1 MTSSRDV
8 IPFIYSVSITL
19 AAAASGSR
27 TLVLGIDS
35 EFELYGFE
43 ARTSADILSTTPAN
57 ARLGVISQPDVFTI
71 FITDTSTGRN
81 LSTEPLGRS
90 LICSNSTQN
99 FTPEGMRIRFPR
111 QEQFQFDFVNLLPA
125 DALTIQFGFRGYKIF
140 NPTLA

>member
-8 IPFIYSVSITL
+8 IPFIYSVSIGLT
-19 AAAASGSR
+19 ASGSGSR

-43 ARTSADILSTTPAN
+43 ASTNQDIADINTAPQAAATA
-57 ARLGVISQPDVFTI
+57 QPNVFSV

-81 LSTEPLGRS
+81 LMTEPVGRA
-90 LICSNSTQN
+90 LICSNSSQN
-99 FTPEGMRIRFPR
+99 FTPEGVRIRFPR
-111 QEQFQFDFVNLLPA
+111 QEQFQFDFVNLTTNS
-125 DALTIQFGFRGYKIF
+125 LTIQFGLRGYKIF

>member
-19 AAAASGSR
+19 GANAAGSR

-43 ARTSADILSTTPAN
+43 ARTNQDIDLTAPRT
-57 ARLGVISQPDVFTI
+57 GVVSQPDVFTI

-81 LSTEPLGRS
+81 FFTEPVGRS
-90 LICSNSTQN
+90 LIASNSTQN
-99 FTPEGMRIRFPR
+99 FTPEGVRIRFPR
-111 QEQFQFDFVNLLPA
+111 QEQFQLDFNNLTAAELR
-125 DALTIQFGFRGYKIF
+125 IQFGFRGYKIF

>member
-8 IPFIYSVSITL
+8 IPFIYSVSIAL
-19 AAAASGSR
+19 AGNASGSK

-43 ARTSADILSTTPAN
+43 ARTNQDIDLTNPRAAAT
-57 ARLGVISQPDVFTI
+57 SQPDVFTI

-81 LSTEPLGRS
+81 FFTEPVGRS
-90 LICSNSTQN
+90 LIASNSTQN
-99 FTPEGMRIRFPR
+99 FTPEGVRIRFPR
-111 QEQFQFDFVNLLPA
+111 QEQFQFDFVNLSA
-125 DALTIQFGFRGYKIF
+125 SALTIQFGFRGYKIF

>member
-8 IPFIYSVSITL
+8 IPFIYSIKTD
-19 AAAASGSR
+19 AIGSLGSTSV

-43 ARTSADILSTTPAN
+43 ASTNQDIADIN
-57 ARLGVISQPDVFTI
+57 AAPQAAATAQPNVFNV

-81 LSTEPLGRS
+81 FMTQPVSRA

-99 FTPEGMRIRFPR
+99 FTPEGVRIRFPR
-111 QEQFQFDFVNLLPA
+111 QEQFQFDFNNLTTNS
-125 DALTIQFGFRGYKIF
+125 LTIQFALRGYKIF

>member
-8 IPFIYSVSITL
+8 IPFLYSVTAENI
-19 AAAASGSR
+19 AANGSTSK

-43 ARTSADILSTTPAN
+43 ASTDQDIDLADPA
-57 ARLGVISQPDVFTI
+57 AAATSQPNVFNV

-81 LSTEPLGRS
+81 LMSEPIGRA

-99 FTPEGMRIRFPR
+99 FTPEGVRIRFPR
-111 QEQFQFDFVNLLPA
+111 QEQFQFDFNNLTANP
-125 DALTIQFGFRGYKIF
+125 LTIQFALRGYKIF

>member
-8 IPFIYSVSITL
+8 IPFIYSVSIDL
-19 AAAASGSR
+19 AASASGSR

-43 ARTSADILSTTPAN
+43 ARTNQDIDLTAPRTA
-57 ARLGVISQPDVFTI
+57 AVTQPDVFTI

-81 LSTEPLGRS
+81 FFTEPVGRA

-99 FTPEGMRIRFPR
+99 FTPEGVRIRFPR
-111 QEQFQFDFVNLLPA
+111 QEQFQFDFVNLTTNS
-125 DALTIQFGFRGYKIF
+125 LTIQFGLRGYKIF

>member
-8 IPFIYSVSITL
+8 IPFIYSVQITL
-19 AAAASGSR
+19 AGNASGSK

-43 ARTSADILSTTPAN
+43 ASTTLDIADINSSQSTPATT
-57 ARLGVISQPDVFTI
+57 QPNVFTI

-81 LSTEPLGRS
+81 FMTEPVGRA

-99 FTPEGMRIRFPR
+99 FTPEGVRIRFPR
-111 QEQFQFDFVNLLPA
+111 QEQFQFDFLNLTN
-125 DALTIQFGFRGYKIF
+125 DSMTIQFGLRGYKIF

>member
-19 AAAASGSR
+19 AAAGAGSR

-43 ARTSADILSTTPAN
+43 ARTSADVDLTDPAT
-57 ARLGVISQPDVFTI
+57 AQATATSQPDVFTI

-81 LSTEPLGRS
+81 FFTEPVGRS

-99 FTPEGMRIRFPR
+99 FTPEGVRIRFPR

>member
-1 MTSSRDV
+1 MISSRDV
-8 IPFIYSVSITL
+8 IPFTYSVTIAL

-43 ARTSADILSTTPAN
+43 ARTSADVLATSPAN
-57 ARLGVISQPDVFTI
+57 ARAGVVSQPDVFTI

-81 LSTEPLGRS
+81 LMTEPLGRA
-90 LICSNSTQN
+90 LICSISTQN
-99 FTPEGMRIRFPR
+99 FTPEGVRIRFPR
-111 QEQFQFDFVNLLPA
+111 QEQFQFDFVNLLPV

>member
-19 AAAASGSR
+19 AASASGSK

-43 ARTSADILSTTPAN
+43 ARTNQDIDLAAPNTAAVT
-57 ARLGVISQPDVFTI
+57 QPDVFTI

-81 LSTEPLGRS
+81 FFTEPVGRA

-99 FTPEGMRIRFPR
+99 FTPEGVRIRFPR
-111 QEQFQFDFVNLLPA
+111 QEQFQFDFVNLTTNS
-125 DALTIQFGFRGYKIF
+125 LTIQFGLRGYKIF

>member
-8 IPFIYSVSITL
+8 IPFIYSVKTDTIGGL
-19 AAAASGSR
+19 GSTSV

-43 ARTSADILSTTPAN
+43 ASTNQDINLASPAT
-57 ARLGVISQPDVFTI
+57 AATSQPNVFSV

-81 LSTEPLGRS
+81 FMTQPVGRA

-99 FTPEGMRIRFPR
+99 FTPEGVRIRFPR
-111 QEQFQFDFVNLLPA
+111 QEQFQFDFVNLTGS
-125 DALTIQFGFRGYKIF
+125 DLTIQFALRGYKIF